1 MSSAAAAPVRKK
13 KASNEKQENDV
24 LWHFESAAMEMTEA
38 TTVALSALMQATYAD
53 VAADSSL
60 SQSSDCEYR
69 KTVRA
74 ELFDALLH
82 NAQRQQQHQQ
92 SQKKKV
98 RSAVAEEE
106 CRKRAAQLERIL
118 FDRFFFEDI
127 GRYAERLRSLAHN
140 LRVNGA
146 RLFADF
152 DAKTICSLPAH
163 DFARGTDLHQWRAQ
177 RSNALLN
184 DMRRRKSTESRAHS
198 SRAESDADGEQ
209 GIFRCPK
216 CHGHNTSYVSMQ
228 TRSADEPMTNF
239 VTCNTCE
246 IRFKR

>member
-1 MSSAAAAPVRKK
+1 
-13 KASNEKQENDV
+13 
-24 LWHFESAAMEMTEA
+24 
-38 TTVALSALMQATYAD
+38 MQATYAD

-140 LRVNGA
+140 LRVNMLVAGTRFRSRHGFASMA
-146 RLFADF
+146 RTALQRAAQRYASAEVDRISRTQQSRRERRRWRAGHLSLSKVPRPQYVVRF
-152 DAKTICSLPAH
+152 DADALGRRADDQFCDVQHMRNSLQAVR
-163 DFARGTDLHQWRAQ
+163 ALAQ
-177 RSNALLN
+177 RSSRLCVPSDFLLC
-184 DMRRRKSTESRAHS
+184 K
-198 SRAESDADGEQ
+198 
-209 GIFRCPK
+209 
-216 CHGHNTSYVSMQ
+216 
-228 TRSADEPMTNF
+228 
-239 VTCNTCE
+239 
-246 IRFKR
+246 